1 MNTDSSR
8 KNPETQDTPLSRRKF
23 LKAGLTGGVAVSTL
37 PLWNVDPA
45 PHADPS
51 SESQKELRR
60 IIRKYGGEFGGRDS
74 V

>member
-1 MNTDSSR
+1 MKTDSSR
-8 KNPETQDTPLSRRKF
+8 KKPKAQGAPSSRRKF

-45 PHADPS
+45 PHALPG
-51 SESQKELRR
+51 ENQEKLRR
-60 IIRKYGGEFGGRDS
+60 IIREYGGEFGGRDT